1 MIEARGITKYY
12 GTFKALDDVS
22 FHVNKG
28 EVLGFLGPNGAG
40 KSTTMKVLTTFISA
54 SEGSAMVDGFDV
66 HAEPE
71 KVRARLGYLPETPPL
86 YGDMTVEEY
95 LLFCGRARGL
105 RSGDLAAR
113 LKQVVEDTSLG
124 PKFKSPILELSKGYR
139 QRTGIAQALI
149 HDPPVLILDEPT
161 SGLDPNQIIEIRRLI
176 ERLSKDKAII
186 FSTHILQ
193 EAAAVSSRMVI
204 INGGKKIA
212 DGTAEQL
219 AALATGTTRVK
230 LLVLG
235 NFAGLPQALKAVPGV
250 ALVQTHPAAE
260 GFARFSIEVKGGAKA
275 ARETC
280 VDLGRLV
287 VKCGLN
293 VAELAPD
300 PMSLEDVFLSLLQS
314 GPRDS
319 QRPDQLR
326 QDFVAQPAPINEN
339 ATEMGLPSEM
349 VKAATAAAVQ
359 RNEDTPRDLPRISP
373 KSDLKPAEEEGGRA

>member
-1 MIEARGITKYY
+1 MIEARGITKFY

-22 FHVNKG
+22 FHVSKG

-71 KVRARLGYLPETPPL
+71 KVRSRLGYLPETPPL
-86 YGDMTVEEY
+86 YGDMTVEDY

-105 RSGDLAAR
+105 RGANLTTR
-113 LKQVVEDTSLG
+113 LSQVVEDTSLG
-124 PKFKSPILELSKGYR
+124 PKLKSPILELSKGYR

-161 SGLDPNQIIEIRRLI
+161 SGLDPNQIIEIRKLI

-186 FSTHILQ
+186 FSTLILQ

-235 NFAGLPQALKAVPGV
+235 TFAGLAQALKAVPGV
-250 ALVQTHPAAE
+250 AQVQTTPAAE
-260 GFARFSIEVKGGAKA
+260 GFARFSIEVKGTAKA
-275 ARETC
+275 AREIC

-300 PMSLEDVFLSLLQS
+300 PMSLEDVFLSLLQK

-326 QDFVAQPAPINEN
+326 QDFVAQPAPVNEN
-339 ATEMGLPSEM
+339 ATELGLPSEM
-349 VKAATAAAVQ
+349 VKSVTAAAAA
-359 RNEDTPRDLPRISP
+359 RNEDTPSDLPRIKP
-373 KSDLKPAEEEGGRA
+373 KSDLKPAEDDGGRA

>member
-1 MIEARGITKYY
+1 MIEARGITKFY

-54 SEGSAMVDGFDV
+54 SEGTAMVDGCDV

-86 YGDMTVEEY
+86 YGDMTVEDY
-95 LLFCGRARGL
+95 LRFCGRARGL
-105 RSGDLAAR
+105 RGKNLEDR
-113 LKQVVEDTSLG
+113 LMQVVGDISLEA
-124 PKFKSPILELSKGYR
+124 KFKSPINELSKGYR

-161 SGLDPNQIIEIRRLI
+161 SGLDPNQIIEIRKLI
-176 ERLSKDKAII
+176 ERLKQDKAII

-212 DGTAEQL
+212 DGTTEQL
-219 AALATGTTRVK
+219 ASLATGTTRIK

-235 NFAGLPQALKAVPGV
+235 NFAGLPQALKAVAGV
-250 ALVQTHPAAE
+250 ASVQTVPAAD
-260 GFARFSIEVKGGAKA
+260 GYARFSVEVKGSAKA
-275 ARETC
+275 AREIC

-300 PMSLEDVFLSLLQS
+300 TMSLEDVFLSLLQK

-319 QRPDQLR
+319 QQPDKRR
-326 QDFVAQPAPINEN
+326 QDFLSDAPPKDEN

-349 VKAATAAAVQ
+349 VQSAMVA
-359 RNEDTPRDLPRISP
+359 RNEDTPGDLPRIKP